1 MRQYLRPIGCF
12 DARVFAVCVVLMI
25 GSGIASAA
33 DSQTVD
39 QLLDEGA
46 SFLRKENFE
55 EAMKRF
61 NRVLVVDP
69 RNGEAHFRLGQLF
82 LQKRDVEN
90 GLSYLVKATRL
101 EPKNARFS
109 LNLASM
115 YERQNKLSEAVAE
128 YQRLLG
134 TGTHDKRLKEAEK
147 RLSLATGRMLG
158 QKGEFNAAL
167 LIFNGLLLEYPDD
180 AEVLY
185 FVGAAYVQ
193 LNRVQEAEA
202 TYRKLRDTQPSNAL
216 VHLNLANIYERTG
229 RIADSLKELQA
240 IIDMKDA
247 GDLAV
252 QARIRFGLISGREK
266 MQKNDWAGAIEAF
279 RRVEALEA
287 KNTEAQF
294 NIALS
299 QVQLGR
305 PDIAIQTFLK
315 LLEWSPGDFSSRLN
329 LGQILYDTG
338 KPEEAKAQFQYVID
352 NDKDGRYRS
361 QANARMNVIHTL
373 IAEKALQ
380 QGNVEEGLRQ
390 YQKALDYFSGNIKAS
405 FNRGLIFVQQRKWE
419 EARTEFESVTKYDP
433 SNLRGRLNLANI
445 YEQLSLLTKA
455 AEQYEQILQIN
466 RNSDE
471 GRLADAKWRITKA
484 RGFLTDNRLTDAE
497 KLFEEI
503 VHDQPDNIE
512 AYYYLGIIQ
521 QSKSKLRDAANSYQR
536 ILDLRPDNQRIHLL
550 IGSIYEQLELEDLAA
565 QEYRTII
572 FAGGDVTIVKQAQ
585 DRLEAVESRLSGFSS
600 NLSFQFQYDGNIN
613 MNDLAPVEE
622 VRSDMAFN
630 VTYSQKVLDDAGV
643 NLTVSPTYSTYHNS
657 QFDQFRS
664 NVQGAFRKGNSDRS
678 WSVQFGRQD
687 QQGLLT
693 QQKSS
698 SGTDLG
704 VGFQRRHF
712 LQPAFGLSPSGFRG
726 ENIATDINQ
735 QVSLR
740 SIRALGATPLQSLSA
755 SYTLSGNQ
763 NLKWGL
769 MANASYTLTVNRN
782 LSNATVPGPVV
793 QVQDPVSGLL
803 VFSGSP
809 IVYDSRDYEYN
820 SHTFSAN
827 GSRVLGPGL
836 RGSLGGNVTYTGYIN
851 VDSSARVVNSNAT
864 RNNFTLGLSASL
876 LYGFF
881 KDINFFGSAS
891 LQKSVSNLPVGLTSG
906 QDAAKNAVATF
917 QSNALGSFTRPSLS
931 AGMSM
936 VF

>member
-1 MRQYLRPIGCF
+1 V
-12 DARVFAVCVVLMI
+12 A
-25 GSGIASAA
+25 AA
-33 DSQTVD
+33 DFQTVE
-39 QLLDEGA
+39 QLLEDGA
-46 SFLRKENFE
+46 SFLRKENFD

-69 RNGEAHFRLGQLF
+69 KNGEAHFRIGQLF

-90 GLSYLVKATRL
+90 GLSYLTKAIRL

-109 LNLASM
+109 LNLASIF
-115 YERQNKLSEAVAE
+115 ERQNKLPEAVAE

-134 TGTHDKRLKEAEK
+134 TGTRDKRLKEAEK

-185 FVGAAYVQ
+185 FVGGAYVQ

-202 TYRKLRDTQPSNAL
+202 TYRKLRDSQPSNAL
-216 VHLNLANIYERTG
+216 VHLNLANIYEHTG

-247 GDLAV
+247 GDLAA
-252 QARIRFGLISGREK
+252 QARIRYGLIAGREK
-266 MQKNDWAGAIEAF
+266 MQKKDWAGAIESF
-279 RRVEALEA
+279 RRVEALDA
-287 KNTEAQF
+287 KNAEAQF

-305 PDIAIQTFLK
+305 SDIAIQTFQK
-315 LLEWSPGDFSSRLN
+315 LLEWFPGDFSSRLN

-352 NDKDGRYRS
+352 NDKDGRYRN
-361 QANARMNVIHTL
+361 QASARMNVIHTL

-390 YQKALDYFSGNIKAS
+390 YQKALDYFSGNVKAS
-405 FNRGLIFVQQRKWE
+405 FNRGLIFIQQRKWE
-419 EARTEFESVTKYDP
+419 EARAEFESVVKYDP

-445 YEQLSLLTKA
+445 YEQLNLLTKA
-455 AEQYEQILQIN
+455 AGQYEQIIQIN

-471 GRLADAKWRITKA
+471 GRMADAKWRITKA
-484 RGFLTDNRLTDAE
+484 RGFLTDNRMTDAE

-512 AYYYLGIIQ
+512 AYYYLGVIQ

-536 ILDLRPDNQRIHLL
+536 ILDVRPDNQRIHLL

-585 DRLEAVESRLSGFSS
+585 ERLEAVESRLSGFSS
-600 NLSFQFQYDGNIN
+600 NLTFQFQYDGNIN

-630 VTYSQKVLDDAGV
+630 VTYSQKVLEDAGV

-664 NVQGAFRKGNSDRS
+664 NIQGSFRRGNSDRS

-698 SGTDLG
+698 NGTDLG

-735 QVSLR
+735 QISFR
-740 SIRALGATPLQSLSA
+740 SIKALGSTPLQSLSA
-755 SYTLSGNQ
+755 SYTISGNQ
-763 NLKWGL
+763 SLILGL
-769 MANASYTLTVNRN
+769 NASASYSLTINRN
-782 LSNATVPGPVV
+782 LTNAVVYTSGVPVP
-793 QVQDPVSGLL
+793 DPLTGLPG
-803 VFSGSP
+803 GS
-809 IVYDSRDYEYN
+809 VEALTYDSRDYEYN
-820 SHTFSAN
+820 SHTLAAN

-836 RGSLGGNVTYTGYIN
+836 RGSLGANVTYTGYVN
-851 VDSSARVVNSNAT
+851 VDSSARIVNDNVT

-876 LYGFF
+876 VFGFY
-881 KDINFFGSAS
+881 KDINFFGTAS
-891 LQKSVSNLPVGLTSG
+891 WQKSVSSLPVGLTSG
-906 QDAAKNAVATF
+906 TDAETKQAVATF

-931 AGMSM
+931 AGLSM